1 MEIQNNTYTNDSIQS
16 YDDEIEAIRQK
27 PASIGVENHNHL
39 FVEILANSIDEA
51 REGHG
56 TIIEVT
62 KNIDLSMTI
71 RDFGRGIPLG
81 KDSNGEYVYSKV
93 LSKLWSGGKMDN
105 NDNSVGYQ
113 YSLGVN
119 GLGAKATNFCSDIF
133 QCTSFRDGREYFVE
147 YKKGRL
153 QGEISDKKSNYEN
166 TGTITTWLPSK
177 DVFRTGN
184 DTDVEF
190 VKTMLKQQAI
200 VNKGLRFTFHN
211 EINGED
217 AEFYYENGVIDFIT
231 EYGEGNNLTDIKYL
245 TTETEGVDANSSTN
259 KPYKIK
265 CNIAFTFNNIKQLID
280 FYHNGSYLSNG
291 GTPED
296 FIKNGFIYSIDKY
309 LNSNKIYEKNDKK
322 IKYDDLKDSLI
333 IISDTYSTISLYTD
347 QAKKKIDS
355 DLMKRHMTQ
364 YIKEQLEIYFTE
376 NPLVAKTICTTILNN
391 GRANSKADEAK
402 QNVRKKLQ
410 QLTGGKVKIDGLTDC
425 DMRKSKVEDRWLLVV
440 EGKSPKATVVEAY
453 DNKCM
458 GALGLRGRFISCL
471 KKSVNEVLNNSPAYT
486 FIKAL
491 GCGIEIPP
499 EERKHFKEIKSYNEE
514 NLRYGNIGI
523 LTDADCWGSGIRL
536 ALLTF
541 IFKYLPTLLKENRVY
556 IIISPRYEIKM
567 KSGEMVYAY
576 NEREKVDLMKTIKEE
591 DIYNI
596 GIVKGLGEINKED
609 FWDKVLCPEAREKT
623 FIQVDYNN
631 IDEVVSK
638 YFDDYMGEDTQ
649 PRKEFVKEFITN
661 VNLEEIN

>member
-1 MEIQNNTYTNDSIQS
+1 
-16 YDDEIEAIRQK
+16 
-27 PASIGVENHNHL
+27 
-39 FVEILANSIDEA
+39 
-51 REGHG
+51 
-56 TIIEVT
+56 
-62 KNIDLSMTI
+62 MTI

-81 KDSNGEYVYSKV
+81 KDSNGEYVYNKV

-113 YSLGVN
+113 FSLGVN
-119 GLGAKATNFCSDIF
+119 GIGAKATNFCSDIF

-153 QGEISDKKSNYEN
+153 QGEIKDIKFDYEN

-184 DTDVEF
+184 NTDVEF

-211 EINGED
+211 EIDGED
-217 AEFYYENGVIDFIT
+217 SEFYYENGVIDFIE
-231 EYGEGNNLTDIKYL
+231 EYGEGNNLTDIKYWS
-245 TTETEGVDANSSTN
+245 TESEGIDIVTKGEGSPMSKAGANEILEEVKT
-259 KPYKIK
+259 PYKIK
-265 CNIAFTFNNIKQLID
+265 CNVAFTFNNSKQLMN
-280 FYHNGSYLSNG
+280 FYHNGSYLENG

-309 LNSNKIYEKNDKK
+309 LNNNKLYEKADKK
-322 IKYDDLKDSLI
+322 IKYDDLLDSLI

-355 DLMKRHMTQ
+355 DLMKRHMTE
-364 YIKEQLEIYFTE
+364 YLREQLAIYFTE
-376 NPLVAKTICTTILNN
+376 NPIEAKTICTTILNN
-391 GRANSKADEAK
+391 GRANLKANEAK

-410 QLTGGKVKIDGLTDC
+410 QLTSGKVKIDGLTDC

-471 KKSVNEVLNNSPAYT
+471 KKSVSEVLNNSPAYT

-499 EERKHFKEIKSYNEE
+499 EERKHFKEIKSFDED

-567 KSGEMVYAY
+567 KTGEMVYAY
-576 NEREKVDLMKTIKEE
+576 NEREKVDLMKTIKED

-631 IDEVVSK
+631 VDEVIGK
-638 YFDDYMGEDTQ
+638 YFEDYMGEDTQ
-649 PRKEFVKEFITN
+649 PRKEFVKQFITN
-661 VNLEEIN
+661 VNLEDIN